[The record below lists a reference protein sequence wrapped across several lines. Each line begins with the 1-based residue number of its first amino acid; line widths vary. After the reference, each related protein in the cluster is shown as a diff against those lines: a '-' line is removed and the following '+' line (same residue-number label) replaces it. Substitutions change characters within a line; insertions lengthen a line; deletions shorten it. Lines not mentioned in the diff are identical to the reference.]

1 MMSTPNA
8 TPAPVPAP
16 RKRIVRRKKK
26 QLTPKQKLVKE
37 SAEQRFK
44 IEKLVFVWQEKLFSQ
59 PKTSVHTLQRAA
71 TYLQPKTYEEVV
83 EERVV
88 QEWCGYPLC
97 DDAPKLQQVQKF
109 KISLSRRKVYDQTEL
124 ANYCSDACY
133 HKSKYY
139 TLQLSDEPVW
149 YRDLNQTPTTHIVS
163 KEDDFQTAVQQEK
176 KKIQVQKSSE
186 EVREEYV
193 QHLLGSVPKDTDG
206 KFQIIEKSTVAPP
219 TAPLNTQA
227 GVYDTIEGYRIEI
240 KKDGKTPTTMILKK
254 KKKKEEE
261 EAEIRAEQE
270 ISQEQ
275 SNQVDEEH
283 LDPEDPDALFE
294 TMMML
299 KDMNMDKQDQPEASG
314 IPSKQAET
322 LSPTQVTAVQE
333 QQAPAPVKA
342 VPTPPKPTTRSAT
355 EKSLEPKKKGP
366 TSAEPATQDTNI
378 IKVTTPTTPPP
389 KPKKSIKK
397 KKRIPELSL
406 FGTIWT
412 MLDHMTTKATRVYLN
427 ELQSNHQR
435 VDVSHL
441 LATENDLMDEAI
453 YLRGQ
458 IFSERILDTYGIIR
472 AQLDIKENLEDDIVN
487 VIKTFKLSDASMV
500 ALNPAQCYMMALV
513 LIKSLADILLTDSDW
528 KLQFENCCKTVDQST
543 DMVDACVRVLKV
555 ASV

>member
-1 MMSTPNA
+1 MSTPIA
-8 TPAPVPAP
+8 TPAPAP
-16 RKRIVRRKKK
+16 KKRIVRRRKK

-59 PKTSVHTLQRAA
+59 PKTSAHTLQRAA
-71 TYLQPKTYEEVV
+71 TYLQPKTYEEVI

-149 YRDLNQTPTTHIVS
+149 YRDLNQTPTAHIVS
-163 KEDDFQTAVQQEK
+163 KEDDFQTAVQQERK
-176 KKIQVQKSSE
+176 KFQLQKSSQ

-206 KFQIIEKSTVAPP
+206 KFQIIEKTTVAPP
-219 TAPLNTQA
+219 TAPLNSQA
-227 GVYDTIEGYRIEI
+227 DVYDTIEGYRIEI

-254 KKKKEEE
+254 KKEGEVK
-261 EAEIRAEQE
+261 AEQE
-270 ISQEQ
+270 TKQEQ
-275 SNQVDEEH
+275 INEPADGPI
-283 LDPEDPDALFE
+283 DPEDPDALFE

-299 KDMNMDKQDQPEASG
+299 KDMNMDKQDQPAASDTS
-314 IPSKQAET
+314 PKQPPASSSTQTATAET
-322 LSPTQVTAVQE
+322 KE
-333 QQAPAPVKA
+333 APAPVKSKDQ
-342 VPTPPKPTTRSAT
+342 VSSEPPNQTT
-355 EKSLEPKKKGP
+355 
-366 TSAEPATQDTNI
+366 NV
-378 IKVTTPTTPPP
+378 IKVITPTTPPP
-389 KPKKSIKK
+389 KSKKSIKK
-397 KKRIPELSL
+397 KKKIPELSL

-412 MLDHMTTKATRVYLN
+412 MLDHMTTKATRIYLN
-427 ELQSNHQR
+427 ELQNNHQR
-435 VDVSHL
+435 VDVSQL
-441 LATENDLMDEAI
+441 LASENDLMDEAI

-513 LIKSLADILLTDSDW
+513 LIKSLADILLADSDW

-543 DMVDACVRVLKV
+543 DMVDACVRVLKI